1 MKNKFLPIIAIM
13 AIAAFFIGMYTQD
26 PTSSR
31 TPNIQ
36 PLNVHD
42 PIVPQTNAVVKYVDS
57 LNGANDTV
65 ALRSRGYIPKRGP
78 LAGPPG
84 TLPNWFQGNP
94 TNWNAFNGPTSGYV
108 SANFNCV
115 TSGTQDLWLI
125 LPPVNTAAGDT
136 ISFYERSVAGNTFPD
151 STRVYYAANGDTVP
165 GSGSFV
171 ELGKFLNSIGGAWVE
186 RRFVAPT
193 AGANGR
199 WAINY
204 RVANGGPPGA
214 NGNLIGIDY
223 IRILGPAPAL
233 NTTLLLVHDSTVVT
247 TQARRKQDRDS
258 MRTYLGGLV
267 GSYDVMTFDTNTT
280 LPSLTQYSRIIVQE
294 TAFDAIQCRY
304 LGLGAR
310 NALIAWLN
318 TGSPSAKKY
327 LYNIGGDLGYNYSRT
342 ASFGYDLNFS
352 GTICGYTYRVDNT
365 PGGPGTIV
373 GVTIDVG
380 NTRNIQ
386 TPGSN
391 YYPDGCSISNG
402 SLALYRHGNRTA
414 LDTLAALGRV
424 TANYDVRS
432 LFCDPAYFPSNFQ
445 LVLAA
450 LLGNSL
456 VGITPVGNT
465 IPQVYTLSQNYPNPF
480 NPVTN
485 IKFGIPQSGNVKLV
499 VFDIL
504 GREVATLVNE
514 FKTSGNYIVDFN
526 ASYLASGAYFY
537 RLEAG
542 NFTETKK
549 MLLVK

>member
-223 IRILGPAPAL
+223 IRILGPATPPSTLPDLIYYKFENNPSSSTVLNCAIPGVGTNPAPL
-233 NTTLLLVHDSTVVT
+233 GVGTPLSAGGQFDSCISGTALTTGGVTPGWNWDLGTSSWTMSMWITMPSSTSISYIFGDAGSNSFRCFSGGVAGADNLLVRFTATGGGTDEVLITGTGPSATVVTIVHDSAAGQIRAYKNGVLSNTVTRVT
-247 TQARRKQDRDS
+247 NMPLGTGFKVGGYSTSAGLRGTMDEFRLWRRALTAGEVTS
-258 MRTYLGGLV
+258 MWNSDLGG
-267 GSYDVMTFDTNTT
+267 
-280 LPSLTQYSRIIVQE
+280 
-294 TAFDAIQCRY
+294 C
-304 LGLGAR
+304 
-310 NALIAWLN
+310 
-318 TGSPSAKKY
+318 
-327 LYNIGGDLGYNYSRT
+327 
-342 ASFGYDLNFS
+342 
-352 GTICGYTYRVDNT
+352 
-365 PGGPGTIV
+365 
-373 GVTIDVG
+373 
-380 NTRNIQ
+380 
-386 TPGSN
+386 
-391 YYPDGCSISNG
+391 
-402 SLALYRHGNRTA
+402 
-414 LDTLAALGRV
+414 
-424 TANYDVRS
+424 
-432 LFCDPAYFPSNFQ
+432 
-445 LVLAA
+445 
-450 LLGNSL
+450 
-456 VGITPVGNT
+456 GITGITQTNNQ
-465 IPQVYTLSQNYPNPF
+465 IPNIYSLEQNYPNPF

-514 FKTSGNYIVDFN
+514 FKTSGNYVVDFE
-526 ASYLASGAYFY
+526 ASTFSSGVYFY
-537 RLEAG
+537 RIESG